1 MAFSIKPQN
10 NGVTLL
16 LYRHS
21 KPLNRMKEF
30 QLIRQIQRETAVPSS
45 TDTDT
50 GVRLGIGDD
59 AAVLEVPA
67 GHHLVAATDT
77 LNVGTHFPNE
87 TSAFDIG
94 FKCLAVNLS
103 DLAAMGATPR
113 WALLSLSL
121 PEADPEW
128 VRSFTAGFNSLARV
142 YDIALVGGDTTSG
155 PLSVSLTALGSVAP
169 GSSLKRSG
177 AKPGD
182 LLVVSGTIGGAAR
195 ALELLQADKAVPE
208 RHLLD
213 RPQPRVRLG
222 RALVGYA
229 NACIDIS
236 DGLLADLG
244 HILKASG
251 CGARIELESLPQTMA
266 LAELDDESR
275 WKHQMSGGDDYE
287 LLFTLP
293 RSHQSMV
300 ASWSEQLDISLSIIG
315 EIEEGEGCRCTGVDG
330 AVYDPQNAGFE
341 HFRKKV

>member
-1 MAFSIKPQN
+1 
-10 NGVTLL
+10 
-16 LYRHS
+16 
-21 KPLNRMKEF
+21 MKEF
-30 QLIRQIQRETAVPSS
+30 QLIRQIQQETAVPSS

-67 GHHLVAATDT
+67 GQHLVAATDT
-77 LNVGTHFPNE
+77 LNVGIHFPVE

-128 VRSFTAGFNSLARV
+128 IGSFTAGFNSLAQA
-142 YDIALVGGDTTSG
+142 YDVTLIGGDTTSG
-155 PLSVSLTALGSVAP
+155 PLSVSLTALGSIAP
-169 GSSLKRSG
+169 GRSLKRSG

-182 LLVVSGTIGGAAR
+182 LLVVSGTIGGATR
-195 ALELLQADKAVPE
+195 ALELLQAGKAVPE

-213 RPQPRVRLG
+213 RPQPRVKLG
-222 RALVGYA
+222 QALVGYA

-251 CGARIELESLPQTMA
+251 CGARIELERLPQTEA
-266 LAELDDESR
+266 LAELDDESM
-275 WKHQMSGGDDYE
+275 WKHQLSGGDDYE
-287 LLFTLP
+287 LLFTVPPVHKL
-293 RSHQSMV
+293 MV
-300 ASWSEQLDISLSIIG
+300 ANWSQQLEVNLSIIG
-315 EIEEGEGCRCTGVDG
+315 EIEEGEGCRCTGPDG
-330 AVYDPQNAGFE
+330 AIYDPQNTGFE
-341 HFRKKV
+341 HFRKNA